1 MQSLKIRLEDLPV
14 SLKVED
20 VALVLGISR
29 GGAYNL
35 MKSKNFPAIR
45 IGRRIIVPRDPF
57 LHWIEKKAEEAI
69 I

>member
-1 MQSLKIRLEDLPV
+1 MQLTKIKLEDLPL
-14 SLKVED
+14 SLRVED

-57 LHWIEKKAEEAI
+57 LRWIEKKTEGAI